1 MHNMKNIFTE
11 HPNSAGQSYSEHFW
25 FALTIA
31 GTCLV
36 ITIVATIHSMLP
48 MIFKNTGSTLLQQLN
63 SKIEARDNNS
73 AEYN

>member
-1 MHNMKNIFTE
+1 MKNIFTE
-11 HPNSAGQSYSEHFW
+11 HQNSAVQSYTEHFW

-36 ITIVATIHSMLP
+36 ITVIATVHSLLP

-63 SKIEARDNNS
+63 NKIEARDNNS
-73 AEYN
+73 AKQ

>member
-1 MHNMKNIFTE
+1 MKNLFTE
-11 HPNSAGQSYSEHFW
+11 HPNSAGQSYTEHFW

-36 ITIVATIHSMLP
+36 ITVIASVHSLFP

-73 AEYN
+73 AKLN